1 MITKIINRISYS
13 FISKQFRSLKNTY
26 KNQTCY
32 IVGNG
37 PSLNKMD
44 LSLLDD
50 KFVFGLNKIHLINQT
65 NPLKVDI
72 MVCVNEFV
80 IQQSYNEIIKNAPKT
95 FLKWNWKYLLKKRN
109 KNVNYVNSDLT
120 FTRFSND
127 ITKNISEG
135 YTVTFV
141 AMQIAFYLGFK
152 NVILIGVDHNF
163 SQVGNPNE
171 VQSLNHDDVNHFSKD
186 YFKGNKWQLAD
197 LFNSELSYTIAKFY
211 FEKHNRVILNAGI
224 DSRLDIFPKVDY
236 LSITKNDEL

>member
-1 MITKIINRISYS
+1 MFKKIINRISYLFVS
-13 FISKQFRSLKNTY
+13 NSCKALQDKFQG
-26 KNQTCY
+26 QTCY

-50 KFVFGLNKIHLINQT
+50 KFVFGLNKIHLINRT

-80 IQQSYNEIIKNAPKT
+80 IQQSYDQIIKNAPIT
-95 FLKWNWKYLLKKRN
+95 FLKWNWKFLFKKKTKNIYYL
-109 KNVNYVNSDLT
+109 NSDFS

-152 NVILIGVDHNF
+152 NIILIGVDHSF
-163 SQVGNPNE
+163 VQVGNANE
-171 VQSLNHDDVNHFSKD
+171 VQSLDHDDINHFSKD

-211 FEKHNRVILNAGI
+211 FEKHDRKILNAGI
-224 DSRLDIFPKVDY
+224 NSKLNIFQKVDFE
-236 LSITKNDEL
+236 SVIKDNEL

>member
-1 MITKIINRISYS
+1 MIAKIINRISYS
-13 FISKQFRSLKNTY
+13 FVSKSFGALKNRY
-26 KNQTCY
+26 KDDTCY

-44 LSLLDD
+44 LSLLND
-50 KFVFGLNKIHLINQT
+50 KFVFGLNKIHLINKS

-80 IQQSYNEIIKNAPKT
+80 IQQSHSEIIKNAPKT
-95 FLKWNWKYLLKKRN
+95 FLKWNWKFLFKKRN
-109 KNVNYVNSDLT
+109 KKVHYVNSDFA

-152 NVILIGVDHNF
+152 NIILIGVDHNF
-163 SQVGNPNE
+163 SQVGNANE

-211 FEKHNRVILNAGI
+211 FEKHNRAILNASI
-224 DSRLDIFPKVDY
+224 NSKLDIFPKVDY
-236 LSITKNDEL
+236 LSIIKNNEF

>member
-1 MITKIINRISYS
+1 MLLKIINRISYS
-13 FISKQFRSLKNTY
+13 FVSNSCKSLQDKY
-26 KNQTCY
+26 KGQTCY

-37 PSLNKMD
+37 PSLNNMD

-50 KFVFGLNKIHLINQT
+50 KFVFGLNKIHLINKT

-80 IQQSYNEIIKNAPKT
+80 IQQSYDQIIKNAPKT
-95 FLKWNWKYLLKKRN
+95 FLKWNWKFLFKKRI
-109 KNVNYVNSDLT
+109 KNVDYLNSDLS

-152 NVILIGVDHNF
+152 NIILIGVDHNF
-163 SQVGNPNE
+163 SQEGNANE

-211 FEKHNRVILNAGI
+211 FEKHNRTILNAGI
-224 DSRLDIFPKVDY
+224 NSKLNIFQKVDFE
-236 LSITKNDEL
+236 SVIKNNEF

>member
-1 MITKIINRISYS
+1 MLSKIINRISYAFVS
-13 FISKQFRSLKNTY
+13 NSCESQQNKFKG
-26 KNQTCY
+26 QTCY

-37 PSLNKMD
+37 PSLNKMN

-50 KFVFGLNKIHLINQT
+50 KFVFGLNKIHLINKT

-80 IQQSYNEIIKNAPKT
+80 IQQSHAEIIKNAPKT
-95 FLKWNWKYLLKKRN
+95 FLKWNWKFFFKKRN
-109 KNVNYVNSDLT
+109 KNVHYVNSDFA

-163 SQVGNPNE
+163 TQTGNSNE
-171 VQSLNHDDVNHFSKD
+171 IQSLDHDDINHFSKD

-211 FEKHNRVILNAGI
+211 FEKHNRTILNAGVN
-224 DSRLDIFPKVDY
+224 SKLNIFQKVNY
-236 LSITKNDEL
+236 NSVIKNNEF